1 MKGAA
6 SFAKTKKKKKKAVFK
21 YSYTLAQERRAC
33 AVQNKSM
40 LMWTVVIRLR
50 GSGKS
55 LVSLTDHQV
64 AA

>member
-6 SFAKTKKKKKKAVFK
+6 SFAKTKKEEEKG
-21 YSYTLAQERRAC
+21 S
-33 AVQNKSM
+33 VQIQLHFSAGEEGLCCTKNSM